1 MGITAT
7 KQEKR
12 VLLSHEETLELI
24 DRAQKGENEAKEIL
38 ISNNLGLVR
47 SVVSKFLN
55 IGYDRD
61 DLFQL
66 GSIGLM
72 KAVYKFDAT
81 FNVKFST
88 YAVPMILGEI
98 KRYLRDDGMVKV
110 SRSLKQI
117 AIKAKTQSE
126 ILTKKLGREPSI
138 DELATQIGVEKEDL
152 VMAMESNFSVEYL
165 HGVIHEEEGSPICLI
180 DKISLKGESEEEKVI
195 DNLLLKEVLGKLE
208 KRERQIIMLRYFED
222 KTQSEIGEL
231 LDISQV
237 QVSRIEK
244 KVLSKLKSYIS
255 LAQNP
260 EILFLDEPTTYLD
273 ISHQLETMNL
283 VKKLNKEQEHTTSV
297 LVHIVT

>member
-1 MGITAT
+1 MGITAS
-7 KQEKR
+7 KEEKKA
-12 VLLSHEETLELI
+12 LLSHEETLDLI
-24 DRAQKGENEAKEIL
+24 QRVQNGDEEAKEIL
-38 ISNNLGLVR
+38 IANNLGLVR
-47 SVVSKFLN
+47 SVVTKFLN

-66 GSIGLM
+66 GSIGLI
-72 KAVYKFDAT
+72 KSIYKFDPS

-98 KRYLRDDGMVKV
+98 KRYLRDDGMIKV

-138 DELATQIGVEKEDL
+138 EELANILEVEKEDL
-152 VMAMESNFSVEYL
+152 VMAMESNFNVEYL

-195 DNLLLKEVLGKLE
+195 DNLLLKEILGKLE

-222 KTQSEIGEL
+222 KTQSEIGDIL
-231 LDISQV
+231 NISQV

-255 LAQNP
+255 
-260 EILFLDEPTTYLD
+260 
-273 ISHQLETMNL
+273 
-283 VKKLNKEQEHTTSV
+283 
-297 LVHIVT
+297 

>member
-1 MGITAT
+1 MSVVAK

-12 VLLSHEETLELI
+12 HLLSHEETLELI
-24 DRAQKGENEAKEIL
+24 AKAQEGDELAKEVL

-47 SVVSKFLN
+47 SVVSKFSN
-55 IGYDRD
+55 IGYERD

-66 GSIGLM
+66 GSIGLI
-72 KAVYKFDAT
+72 KAIYKFDST

-110 SRSLKQI
+110 SRSLKQL
-117 AIKAKTQSE
+117 AIKAKSQSE
-126 ILTKKLGREPSI
+126 VLTKRFGREPTI
-138 DELATQIGVEKEDL
+138 EEIACELEVEKEDL
-152 VMAMESNFSVEYL
+152 VMAMEANFSVEYL

-180 DKISLKGESEEEKVI
+180 DKISLKGEDDEEKVV

-222 KTQSEIGEL
+222 KTQSEIGEIL
-231 LDISQV
+231 QISQV

-244 KVLSKLKSYIS
+244 KVLLKLKSYIG
-255 LAQNP
+255 
-260 EILFLDEPTTYLD
+260 
-273 ISHQLETMNL
+273 
-283 VKKLNKEQEHTTSV
+283 
-297 LVHIVT
+297 

>member
-24 DRAQKGENEAKEIL
+24 NRAQQGEEEAKEVL

-66 GSIGLM
+66 GSIGLI
-72 KAVYKFDAT
+72 KAIYKFDAT

-117 AIKAKTQSE
+117 AIKAKTQTE
-126 ILTKKLGREPSI
+126 FLTKKLGREPSI

-165 HGVIHEEEGSPICLI
+165 HGVIHEEEGSADAGDYLC
-180 DKISLKGESEEEKVI
+180 
-195 DNLLLKEVLGKLE
+195 VL
-208 KRERQIIMLRYFED
+208 Q
-222 KTQSEIGEL
+222 
-231 LDISQV
+231 
-237 QVSRIEK
+237 
-244 KVLSKLKSYIS
+244 
-255 LAQNP
+255 
-260 EILFLDEPTTYLD
+260 
-273 ISHQLETMNL
+273 
-283 VKKLNKEQEHTTSV
+283 
-297 LVHIVT
+297 

>member
-1 MGITAT
+1 MGITAK

-12 VLLSHEETLELI
+12 TLLSHEETLDLI
-24 DRAQKGENEAKEIL
+24 DKVQRTGDEQAKEIL
-38 ISNNLGLVR
+38 IENNLGLVR

-66 GSIGLM
+66 GSIGLI
-72 KAVYKFDAT
+72 KAIYKFDPR

-110 SRSLKQI
+110 SRSLKQL
-117 AIKAKTQSE
+117 AIKVKMQGEMLS
-126 ILTKKLGREPSI
+126 KKLGRDPTIE
-138 DELATQIGVEKEDL
+138 ELAEAIGVEKEDV
-152 VMAMESNFSVEYL
+152 VMAIESNFSVEYL
-165 HGVIHEEEGSPICLI
+165 QGVIHEEEGSPICLI
-180 DKISLKGESEEEKVI
+180 DKISQKGEAEEDKVV
-195 DNLLLKEVLGKLE
+195 DNILLKEVLGKLD

-231 LDISQV
+231 LNISQV

-244 KVLSKLKSYIS
+244 KVLHKLKLYI
-255 LAQNP
+255 
-260 EILFLDEPTTYLD
+260 E
-273 ISHQLETMNL
+273 M
-283 VKKLNKEQEHTTSV
+283 
-297 LVHIVT
+297 